1 MVLVQGSPGFCN
13 VKFTLQFTSLASL
26 LTEICDLVS
35 SLVLLLAKEELKG
48 LVVILGILIVR
59 PEVS

>member
-1 MVLVQGSPGFCN
+1 MVQGSSGFCN
-13 VKFTLQFTSLASL
+13 VKFTLQLTSLASL

-35 SLVLLLAKEELKG
+35 SLVLLLTKEELKG
-48 LVVILGILIVR
+48 MVVILGILIVR

>member
-1 MVLVQGSPGFCN
+1 MVTALVQGSSGFCN
-13 VKFTLQFTSLASL
+13 VQFTSLASL

-35 SLVLLLAKEELKG
+35 SLVLSLAKEELRG
-48 LVVILGILIVR
+48 TGVILGILIVR

>member
-1 MVLVQGSPGFCN
+1 MNVLVQGSSGFCN
-13 VKFTLQFTSLASL
+13 VKFTLQLTSL

-35 SLVLLLAKEELKG
+35 SLGLLLTKEELKG
-48 LVVILGILIVR
+48 MMVILGILIVR